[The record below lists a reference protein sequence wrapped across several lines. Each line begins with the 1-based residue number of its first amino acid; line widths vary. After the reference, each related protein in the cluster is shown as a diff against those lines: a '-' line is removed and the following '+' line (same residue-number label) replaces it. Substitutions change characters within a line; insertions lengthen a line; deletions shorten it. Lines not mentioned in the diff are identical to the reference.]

1 MFTVQDEIWLF
12 CIKRGHQVSITSPGA
27 SEYLY
32 SSVPT
37 GQATPEISGL
47 LLAVYVAASN
57 SDSAPMRPTLGERT

>member
-1 MFTVQDEIWLF
+1 MWVFTVQDEIWLF

-37 GQATPEISGL
+37 PEISGP
-47 LLAVYVAASN
+47 LLAVYVAA